1 MKKYN
6 PLKSDAYLYD
16 NPAKYAK
23 RYHVKHDYNKLKM
36 SKKYCKGA
44 VISFLLMVFFIII
57 AIVLYDIMYKIK
69 PIDDIALFLSSFFIF
84 LWGYIS
90 GAIMSIQAL
99 KKYKWWGS
107 VGLCFLYVIIPMIFV
122 LCVLIYQ

>member
-1 MKKYN
+1 MEKYN

-44 VISFLLMVFFIII
+44 VISFLLMVFLILLVSYSYSYYHLFIRH
-57 AIVLYDIMYKIK
+57 
-69 PIDDIALFLSSFFIF
+69 
-84 LWGYIS
+84 
-90 GAIMSIQAL
+90 
-99 KKYKWWGS
+99 
-107 VGLCFLYVIIPMIFV
+107 
-122 LCVLIYQ
+122 